1 MGRYSL
7 PVSLFILLS
16 FCTLISKGERI
27 LVLSPLGTRSHIY
40 GFMPIVEALA
50 ERGHQLTVVTA
61 HKPVVTASQI
71 NIRAIVLS
79 ELVEQVEIDGW
90 YDFKRHDS
98 FTTFLGAMLHF
109 RSTESIA
116 YHVLMNNTEF
126 KEIFASKNVDLVI
139 VDAILQDFCL
149 PLVDHLQV
157 PYIYYSPSTGASF
170 TLSAMGVAQ
179 EYANVPTM
187 FGIYNDKM
195 TFFQRMENMLASEI
209 ILQVRKII
217 LLRMLD
223 QVIRKDLPNARPIEH
238 IERDAKLCLAN
249 IHPATAWVRS
259 LPPNVV
265 ALAPTHVRPPEKLPD
280 VIQMHFLANVIA
292 HKIIGII

>member
-1 MGRYSL
+1 M
-7 PVSLFILLS
+7 
-16 FCTLISKGERI
+16 
-27 LVLSPLGTRSHIY
+27 LSPLGTRSHII

-61 HKPVVTASQI
+61 HQPKKDSSQQ
-71 NIRAIVLS
+71 NIRTVVLS
-79 ELVEQVEIDGW
+79 DLVEQVEIDGW
-90 YDFKRHDS
+90 YDFKRQDS

-116 YHVLMNNTEF
+116 YHSLMNNTEF
-126 KEIFASKNVDLVI
+126 KKIFSSKSVDLII

-157 PYIYYSPSTGASF
+157 PFVYYSPSTGASF
-170 TLSAMGVAQ
+170 TLTAMGVAQ
-179 EYANVPTM
+179 EYANVPSM
-187 FGIYNDKM
+187 FGVYNDQM
-195 TFFQRMENMLASEI
+195 TFFQRMENLLASEI

-223 QVIRKDLPNARPIEH
+223 QVIRKDFPNARPIEH

-259 LPPNVV
+259 LPPNVIAV
-265 ALAPTHVRPPEKLPD
+265 GAMHVRPPKPLPD
-280 VIQMHFLANVIA
+280 VI
-292 HKIIGII
+292 